1 VSEDDVLARA
11 QQVWRSSG
19 PSDDQIRRGALR
31 VARKLRVR
39 RRTQKS
45 RTFWAMAGAVTAC
58 MATLAYA
65 ARGHLGGVLDTE
77 HPALTPSDANAAE
90 TANRSGRSVMPNS
103 LPPTRAVLA
112 ADSTD
117 APVLPPFASALDV
130 QAPPAPARDTPPPS
144 VAHTPQPSVAQTP
157 LPSSTTTPLAHRSR
171 ESDRL
176 RSAEGAN
183 ASWRTVSDALAAGD
197 EARAEQLLQRLA
209 HHGRDADTRSKAK
222 LGLAQL
228 EASRGQCARARQ
240 LALAIASEPGTNA
253 NTVRRALDLAAR
265 CLH

>member
-1 VSEDDVLARA
+1 MSEDDVLARA

-39 RRTQKS
+39 RRAQKS

-77 HPALTPSDANAAE
+77 HPALTPGDANGAE
-90 TANRSGRSVMPNS
+90 AANRASRAVMPSS
-103 LPPTRAVLA
+103 LPPASAVLA

-117 APVLPPFASALDV
+117 APVQPPFAAAVDL
-130 QAPPAPARDTPPPS
+130 QAPPAPARDTPLPG
-144 VAHTPQPSVAQTP
+144 AAQAP
-157 LPSSTTTPLAHRSR
+157 LPSSTTTPLPHRSR

-176 RSAEGAN
+176 RSADGAN

-209 HHGRDADTRSKAK
+209 QHGRDADTRSKAK

-240 LALAIASEPGTNA
+240 LALAIASESGTNA
-253 NTVRRALDLAAR
+253 NTVRRALELAAR